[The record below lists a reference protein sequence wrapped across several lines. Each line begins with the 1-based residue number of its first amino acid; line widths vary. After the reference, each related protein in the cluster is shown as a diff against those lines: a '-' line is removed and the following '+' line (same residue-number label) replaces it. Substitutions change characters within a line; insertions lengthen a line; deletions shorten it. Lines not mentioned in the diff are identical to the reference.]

1 MSVPHRS
8 IGLQVETVEWS
19 RLSAPPVMIIAPFE
33 LPYPTRF
40 TPKFAVP
47 RAVDDSRPAAGGAT
61 ARPRVTVHRVAAKA
75 RPYGCA
81 CEGVAPLCAQCVRDI
96 NAVPFDSRL

>member
-1 MSVPHRS
+1 
-8 IGLQVETVEWS
+8 
-19 RLSAPPVMIIAPFE
+19 MIIAPFE

-47 RAVDDSRPAAGGAT
+47 RTTEDPRATHAATPSRQ
-61 ARPRVTVHRVAAKA
+61 RVAVHRVARM

-81 CEGVAPLCAQCVRDI
+81 CEGTVPLCAQCIRDR